1 MITGPAKT
9 FCDCDSWEPS
19 VICPAAAW
27 KIIHTVICSFNV
39 NWCAQTSTNLAAWQ
53 TSTSQ
58 IIINWWTPAQEAFKL
73 YIYLIDI
80 LRYKLHRKM
89 YCPVFPSMK
98 ENRTF
103 PVMSWVPQSTSTG
116 WQHLMDTHQAGNIHN
131 IQLNKLAI
139 RSWTWQIY
147 ISWNSLWSL
156 NANDI
161 FDCHRIP
168 RKKMS
173 VC

>member
-9 FCDCDSWEPS
+9 FCDCDSWDPS

-58 IIINWWTPAQEAFKL
+58 IIINWGTPAQEAFKL

-80 LRYKLHRKM
+80 LRYIFIEK
-89 YCPVFPSMK
+89 CIVQCFP
-98 ENRTF
+98 
-103 PVMSWVPQSTSTG
+103 Q
-116 WQHLMDTHQAGNIHN
+116 
-131 IQLNKLAI
+131 
-139 RSWTWQIY
+139 
-147 ISWNSLWSL
+147 
-156 NANDI
+156 
-161 FDCHRIP
+161 
-168 RKKMS
+168 
-173 VC
+173 